1 LFDLAFAFSAWR
13 SRVIRFSVLFFVMD
27 DVSELHLVPNRC
39 GDMSLVYEG
48 MNKLRYTGKKGC
60 AGAIWPKVDVTS
72 VIKQIDDIE
81 SSPVKSTM
89 YSHWAKRYPKLPKHR
104 RDLQISDLFRTTKG
118 IYNGICYGLLLG
130 TGGTVIPEPP
140 DQQCGIF
147 EAAFRHGVSNNK
159 ILRTLLC
166 EGLLEDIGPSKWYKK
181 VKCEKSRRIYD
192 LNAVSI
198 ISLKSNPYSRTGC
211 DGHPNLTSAIRKR
224 YRWYLETVYAEKPA
238 KYGIKVSNL
247 CDAKTSY
254 AWNMQIYTGK
264 RTSGIREKNQGM
276 HVVLNLTAGL
286 KKNNVTCENFFTS
299 HKLAMQL
306 LKRKL
311 MILSTIKKNKTQE
324 HKNYWNSMY
333 KDAPFSTGRDCK
345 PEMILDYNATK
356 RAVGNLD
363 KMLASYTCEHMTARW
378 PLVQQRLPIKLEK
391 APLTPQIHRRKRL
404 PGPLT
409 ATYFAPNVQIEE
421 QGTSKSTIKQKAF
434 RM

>member
-1 LFDLAFAFSAWR
+1 MDSLWNTENRRHILPSVMSMNNFQR
-13 SRVIRFSVLFFVMD
+13 ISRIIRFD
-27 DVSELHLVPNRC
+27 DRKTTLHCRKKDSLAAIR
-39 GDMSLVYEG
+39 DMWDDCVACLPMMCNPGAYVTAD
-48 MNKLRYTGKKGC
+48 KRLIPFKGS
-60 AGAIWPKVDVTS
+60 GS
-72 VIKQIDDIE
+72 
-81 SSPVKSTM
+81 
-89 YSHWAKRYPKLPKHR
+89 
-104 RDLQISDLFRTTKG
+104 F
-118 IYNGICYGLLLG
+118 
-130 TGGTVIPEPP
+130 
-140 DQQCGIF
+140 QQ
-147 EAAFRHGVSNNK
+147 
-159 ILRTLLC
+159 
-166 EGLLEDIGPSKWYKK
+166 YM
-181 VKCEKSRRIYD
+181 
-192 LNAVSI
+192 
-198 ISLKSNPYSRTGC
+198 LKSQQR
-211 DGHPNLTSAIRKR
+211 
-224 YRWYLETVYAEKPA
+224 
-238 KYGIKVSNL
+238 
-247 CDAKTSY
+247 
-254 AWNMQIYTGK
+254 K

-356 RAVGNLD
+356 RASNNGYLLWAHCNPECDVN
-363 KMLASYTCEHMTARW
+363 KMYRR
-378 PLVQQRLPIKLEK
+378 RLHLEKLEK

>member
-1 LFDLAFAFSAWR
+1 
-13 SRVIRFSVLFFVMD
+13 
-27 DVSELHLVPNRC
+27 
-39 GDMSLVYEG
+39 
-48 MNKLRYTGKKGC
+48 MNDET
-60 AGAIWPKVDVTS
+60 
-72 VIKQIDDIE
+72 
-81 SSPVKSTM
+81 
-89 YSHWAKRYPKLPKHR
+89 
-104 RDLQISDLFRTTKG
+104 
-118 IYNGICYGLLLG
+118 
-130 TGGTVIPEPP
+130 
-140 DQQCGIF
+140 
-147 EAAFRHGVSNNK
+147 
-159 ILRTLLC
+159 
-166 EGLLEDIGPSKWYKK
+166 SKW
-181 VKCEKSRRIYD
+181 
-192 LNAVSI
+192 L
-198 ISLKSNPYSRTGC
+198 IS
-211 DGHPNLTSAIRKR
+211 A
-224 YRWYLETVYAEKPA
+224 VYAEKPA

-356 RAVGNLD
+356 RASNNGYLLWAHCNPECDVN
-363 KMLASYTCEHMTARW
+363 KMYRR
-378 PLVQQRLPIKLEK
+378 RLHLEKLEK